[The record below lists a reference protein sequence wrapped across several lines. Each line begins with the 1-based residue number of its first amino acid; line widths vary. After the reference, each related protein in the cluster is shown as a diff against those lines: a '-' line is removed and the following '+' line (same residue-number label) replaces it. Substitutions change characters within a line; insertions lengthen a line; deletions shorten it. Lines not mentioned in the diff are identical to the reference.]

1 MITITKELTITSGV
15 APYTYTWINNS
26 PCANVL
32 VPTGVSVDGSISTDI
47 TFFDES
53 CLNTASIKLFIT
65 DSAGC
70 SKTFDVILTSPC
82 TSMVVAPIQYQGDF
96 TFSIAVSGGSPSYT
110 YNWLYDASKFNKIA
124 SASSVLQLAPL
135 APITSGSSTTVTCI
149 VSDSK
154 GCSQTK
160 TYSLN
165 FCPPS
170 ATPKY
175 VSLICDS
182 LNNEASK
189 SHVQLSV
196 TTCAGSTI
204 DWTTLAFSGFPSG
217 ITIAKGNHPNEPN
230 AVDVSADLDTVP
242 TGNYS
247 GYYTITNSYG
257 VQATAEFVIYVPVCA
272 SPSSIYGIAHT
283 VNMPCPSTA
292 GASIAVNLE
301 DYVFSTLPIN
311 WATFAFN
318 PLTGQSSPSQFQLNG
333 VLGTAT
339 VSLAHVLTYT
349 LTATTSATEIIQWAV
364 CNSAGTCVANITLT
378 IINACPAAPVAVND
392 SFCAVCGQSTAYLTI
407 TSNDTGTFSPGSVQI
422 VTQPSNGSV
431 TVASNGTI
439 SYSANASFSGVDT
452 LTYTVTNYITG
463 QTSNAATVTFTVI
476 CAGNDGVYTACN

>member
-32 VPTGVSVDGSISTDI
+32 TPTGVSNDGLITTDI

-53 CLNTASIKLFIT
+53 CLSTASIKLFIT

-70 SKTFDVILTSPC
+70 SKTFDVLLTSPC
-82 TSMVVAPIQYQGDF
+82 TSLVVAPIQYQGDF
-96 TFSIAVSGGSPSYT
+96 TFSIAASGGSPSYSYT
-110 YNWLYDASKFNKIA
+110 WLYDTTRFNKVP
-124 SASSVLQLAPL
+124 SAAQILQLVPSS
-135 APITSGSSTTVTCI
+135 PITTGSSTNVTCI
-149 VSDSK
+149 VTDSK

-175 VSLICDS
+175 ISLICDA
-182 LNNEASK
+182 LNNEAVK
-189 SHVQLSV
+189 THVQLVV

-204 DWTTLAFSGFPSG
+204 DWTTLAFSGLPSG
-217 ITIAKGNHPNEPN
+217 ITVTTGNHPGEPN
-230 AVDVSADLDTVP
+230 AVDVTADLDTVP
-242 TGNYS
+242 TGTYS
-247 GYYTITNSYG
+247 GYYTVTNSYG
-257 VQATAEFVIYVPVCA
+257 VQATAEFVVYVPSCTA
-272 SPSSIYGIAHT
+272 PSSIYGISHT

-292 GASIAVNLE
+292 GASITVNLE

-311 WATFAFN
+311 WSTFAFN
-318 PLTGQSSPSQFQLNG
+318 PLTGQSSSSQFSLTG
-333 VLGTAT
+333 VLGNAT

-378 IINACPAAPVAVND
+378 IINACPAAPVAVAD
-392 SFCAVCGQSTAYLTI
+392 SFCAVCGQSTAYLNI
-407 TSNDTGTFSPGSVQI
+407 TSNDTGTFSPSSVAV
-422 VTQPSNGSV
+422 VTPPSNGSV
-431 TVASNGTI
+431 VVASNGTI
-439 SYSANASFSGVDT
+439 SYTANASYSGVDT
-452 LTYTVTNYITG
+452 FTYTVTNYITG

-476 CAGNDGVYTACN
+476 CAGNDGTYTACN